1 MPSQYDVQM
10 AWSPDSRELAFTTGG
25 SAHGGKLWLV
35 SLGSTPRKIASSNE
49 LAWPSW
55 SPDGR
60 LLTVFDGGALDAFTA
75 SGRRAWSVTSG
86 AGPIGWSA
94 RGLLAT
100 GIYDGA
106 THVVDERGKQRF
118 VAPADTVAWSANG
131 GMLATLKGRRL
142 EVRATGGA
150 IVLQTTL
157 PKGTFGMEWV
167 APNAV
172 AFEDANGVGHRVG
185 VPSGRITRFDLGALG
200 LNTVRTGTAFAVRDG
215 TRVYTRVP
223 GCYDDGGPVA
233 GIASLQHVP
242 HTRSLVYQ
250 SYCPEAFDN
259 LYEVNAGRD
268 RIAPHHDRAEATSRA
283 GALAG
288 RHGHRVLAVGLQRA
302 QLQGMRA
309 VAARDEGGRIG
320 RRGAYEPARL
330 HVRQLGELVAGRD
343 PDPLRPLRLRH
354 RSRCDGGR
362 RRRRNARRPPP
373 PCVDGRVGAG
383 AIGLRERD
391 HRPVVVVDVASRRH
405 RPARVAGIGAG
416 LTSPAWSTDGRLAYL
431 LGTTAV
437 VQGKRVPLPFAQ
449 VRSLAWSPDG
459 TRFVVV
465 AKTKGTASFDVYTLR
480 TDGTDLRRIT
490 RNVDASSADWR

>member
-1 MPSQYDVQM
+1 M
-10 AWSPDSRELAFTTGG
+10 
-25 SAHGGKLWLV
+25 
-35 SLGSTPRKIASSNE
+35 
-49 LAWPSW
+49 
-55 SPDGR
+55 
-60 LLTVFDGGALDAFTA
+60 
-75 SGRRAWSVTSG
+75 
-86 AGPIGWSA
+86 
-94 RGLLAT
+94 
-100 GIYDGA
+100 
-106 THVVDERGKQRF
+106 VDERGKQRF

-157 PKGTFGMEWV
+157 PKGIFGMEWV

-242 HTRSLVYQ
+242 HTRSPLSELLPRGVRQ
-250 SYCPEAFDN
+250 PAPGEP
-259 LYEVNAGRD
+259 GRD

-320 RRGAYEPARL
+320 RRGAYDPARL
-330 HVRQLGELVAGRD
+330 HVRDRRAGRRTA
-343 PDPLRPLRLRH
+343 PRSSLSTPPATPLPMRWWSPPPAERPPTSASLRGRP
-354 RSRCDGGR
+354 RGGPRDWPTRMGPPPRRRCGR
-362 RRRRNARRPPP
+362 RSPTAPTG
-373 PCVDGRVGAG
+373 DGSPGS
-383 AIGLRERD
+383 E
-391 HRPVVVVDVASRRH
+391 PASRRPRGPRTGDSH
-405 RPARVAGIGAG
+405 
-416 LTSPAWSTDGRLAYL
+416 TSWAPPPSSRGSACR
-431 LGTTAV
+431 
-437 VQGKRVPLPFAQ
+437 F
-449 VRSLAWSPDG
+449 RS
-459 TRFVVV
+459 
-465 AKTKGTASFDVYTLR
+465 R
-480 TDGTDLRRIT
+480 T
-490 RNVDASSADWR
+490 